1 MKITAVLAAEP
12 DNPYDTHAVAVWI
25 DGLKVGHL
33 SRDDARLYQP
43 GLLALQERYGKPVAL
58 AGVIAGRGTR
68 DGGLG
73 RLGLFLDH
81 NPQDF
86 GIKVQ

>member
-1 MKITAVLAAEP
+1 MAL
-12 DNPYDTHAVAVWI
+12 WI

-43 GLLALQERYGKPVAL
+43 GLLALQEKYGKPVAL

-73 RLGLFLDH
+73 RLGVFLDH